1 MCLSMDAEPTCLRA
15 VCQQPFSSLRYRAQV
30 RRMADLARVALDAY
44 PLSGLRVR
52 LQAHRYNTTF
62 RVVAPGGDQY
72 LLRIPRA
79 SQISLEAA
87 HSELLWLAALRKQT
101 PLLVPEPV
109 PNREQSLLTVATC
122 PGVPE
127 PRFCGLFRWI
137 EGRFLYRG
145 LTPSHLFQV
154 GDLMACLQ
162 DHAARWT
169 PPVGFTRPRVDNL
182 EVLQR
187 GPADDFDPAIA
198 ERVIRTITALG
209 TPEAAALVSVAIQK
223 VWATLRELGQGTD
236 VFGLIHADLHH
247 RNFLFHQGIA
257 SAIDFDDC
265 GYGHWL
271 YDLAVPLTALQQR
284 LDYRA
289 LREALLMGYRRRRSL
304 SAEQEGLLD
313 TFMALRRIQD
323 LDPGAI
329 EGKDHRALRDN
340 WQANMEGA
348 LQALRAF
355 VDP

>member
-15 VCQQPFSSLRYRAQV
+15 VCQQPFSSLSYRAQV
-30 RRMADLARVALDAY
+30 RRMADLARVALEAY

-87 HSELLWLAALRKQT
+87 HSELLWLAALRKET

-127 PRFCGLFRWI
+127 PRFCVLFRWI

-145 LTPSHLFQV
+145 LTPAHLFQV

-162 DHAARWT
+162 DHAAHWT

-182 EVLQR
+182 EVLRR
-187 GPADDFDPAIA
+187 GPADDFNPAIA

-223 VWATLRELGQGTD
+223 VWATLRELGQGPD

-271 YDLAVPLTALQQR
+271 YDLAVPLTALQR
-284 LDYRA
+284 RPDYRA

-329 EGKDHRALRDN
+329 EGKDHRALRAN
-340 WQANMEGA
+340 WQANMEGG
-348 LQALRAF
+348 LQELRAF